1 MAQMS
6 DKETLNTLR
15 ALIKEV
21 KQEKR
26 TLKEG
31 VEPEQKVT
39 EGETL
44 KEYVTKNIM
53 EIIRES
59 GA

>member
-1 MAQMS
+1 MS

-31 VEPEQKVT
+31 VEPEQKAT

>member
-1 MAQMS
+1 MT
-6 DKETLNTLR
+6 DKQTLETLR

-31 VEPEQKVT
+31 KELEQKAAD
-39 EGETL
+39 GETL
-44 KEYVTKNIM
+44 KEYVTKNVM
-53 EIIRES
+53 DIIRES
-59 GA
+59 GG